1 MKLKTITIEGKTYA
15 EVQDEKPVFI
25 SADGKEVAFDAV
37 ATVATISRLNGEAKT
52 HREGKESAEAKLKA
66 FEAITDPA
74 AALKALETVSNLDAS
89 KLVEAGKAEEMKAA
103 AIKAVED
110 KYAPIVTERDQLK
123 NDLYGEKI
131 GGAFARSKFAAEKLA
146 IPSDLVQARFGQQ
159 FKIEEGKVVAY
170 DHTGNKIYSRA
181 KPGEVADFEEALETI
196 VDLYPHKDHILK
208 GTGNQGGGA
217 KGGNGNGNGTKTIG
231 RSEFEALDPSGRASK
246 MKEGFTVTE

>member
-52 HREGKESAEAKLKA
+52 HREGKEAAETKLKA
-66 FEAITDPA
+66 F
-74 AALKALETVSNLDAS
+74 ETVSNLDAS

-123 NDLYGEKI
+123 TDLYGEKI
-131 GGAFARSKFAAEKLA
+131 GGAFARSKFAADKLA

-170 DHTGNKIYSRA
+170 DHSGNKIYSRS

-208 GTGNQGGGA
+208 GTGNQGSGA
-217 KGGNGNGNGTKTIG
+217 KPGNGNGNGTKTIG
-231 RSEFEALDPSGRASK
+231 RTEFEALDPTGRASK